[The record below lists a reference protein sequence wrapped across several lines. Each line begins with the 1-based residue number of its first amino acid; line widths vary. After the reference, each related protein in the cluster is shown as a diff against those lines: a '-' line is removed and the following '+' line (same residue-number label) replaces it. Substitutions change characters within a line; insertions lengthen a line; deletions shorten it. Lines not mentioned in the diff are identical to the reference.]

1 MKGLRVKKLL
11 RVYPT
16 GKTFNFPVG
25 HRSLD
30 LCFNKIIYLFAKKLL
45 PQWSKVR
52 KNILVRIAIPGTEDG
67 ILLRISGICV

>member
-1 MKGLRVKKLL
+1 MCKHLFLLQKEGTQTKELRGKKLL

-30 LCFNKIIYLFAKKLL
+30 LCFNKIIYLLSEKLL
-45 PQWSKVR
+45 P
-52 KNILVRIAIPGTEDG
+52 
-67 ILLRISGICV
+67 